1 MVCHKRFSSSRTS
14 RRYFLTV
21 ITKRAYLFVNTAQNP
36 NDDCFFT
43 SCHDLVIHVRR
54 RQLALFVRQDICWIP
69 VTYAGNEN
77 SNNCTVHT
85 VNASIAPTHDIKA
98 DERASSAFV
107 TNASANISELG
118 LSIKRSHK
126 QVKLS

>member
-21 ITKRAYLFVNTAQNP
+21 ITKRAYLFVNTTVQNP

-54 RQLALFVRQDICWIP
+54 RQLALFVRQDMLDIP

-98 DERASSAFV
+98 DERASAFV
-107 TNASANISELG
+107 TNASANIRTRIVDQE
-118 LSIKRSHK
+118 IATNK
-126 QVKLS
+126 